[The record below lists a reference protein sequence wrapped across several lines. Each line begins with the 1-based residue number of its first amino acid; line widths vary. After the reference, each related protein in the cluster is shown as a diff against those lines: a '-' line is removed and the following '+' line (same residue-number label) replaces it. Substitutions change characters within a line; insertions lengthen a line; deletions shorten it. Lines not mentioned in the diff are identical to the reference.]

1 VSCPR
6 RWPSSR
12 DGSARASRFD
22 TCSSDAFA
30 REVAILAVVSDSRT
44 LDATP
49 RRLARARQRL
59 GRPTSPELTAAV
71 ALGIAV
77 LVLPSLAATL
87 VAAFS
92 QAWSRA
98 LAAARSPGLPTGGV
112 SGLAQLGAT
121 SQLAAFLQLCAAV
134 LVAVALSTAAVTWL
148 QRGVFVRFAA
158 AAGGDRELG
167 SVPRERLAERVA
179 RASFACAKW
188 SLLMVALVAPWSDAL
203 RGMSG
208 AWQRAPS
215 ELLPIAGGL
224 VESLFERAA
233 IVLAALGVIDFGVQ
247 QALFR
252 RRLKMSR
259 QQLQEEQRATEAD
272 PHATAERR
280 RRAREQQAASVLQE
294 LGEVAYVVCDLE
306 GRAFALRERDAEL
319 AVWIAA
325 EGDLAFRVRSEAIA
339 RGLRVAVD
347 AELALELGK
356 FEIGETLPP
365 TIAARLQLPRRT

>member
-1 VSCPR
+1 
-6 RWPSSR
+6 
-12 DGSARASRFD
+12 
-22 TCSSDAFA
+22 
-30 REVAILAVVSDSRT
+30 
-44 LDATP
+44 
-49 RRLARARQRL
+49 L
-59 GRPTSPELTAAV
+59 GV
-71 ALGIAV
+71 AV

-92 QAWSRA
+92 QAWSGA
-98 LAAARSPGLPTGGV
+98 LVAARSPGLPTGGV
-112 SGLAQLGAT
+112 SGLAQLGT
-121 SQLAAFLQLCAAV
+121 VSQLAAFSQLCAAL
-134 LVAVALSTAAVTWL
+134 LVAVALSAAAVTWL
-148 QRGVFVRFAA
+148 QRGVFVRFAG

-167 SVPRERLAERVA
+167 SVPRERLPERLA

-188 SLLMVALVAPWSDAL
+188 SVLMVALVAPWSDAV
-203 RGMSG
+203 RGMAG

-224 VESLFERAA
+224 VVSLFERAA

-272 PHATAERR
+272 PHATAEWR
-280 RRAREQQAASVLQE
+280 RRAREQQAAAVLQE
-294 LGEVAYVVCDLE
+294 LAEVAHVVCDLE
-306 GRAFALRERDAEL
+306 GRAFALRESDGQL

-325 EGDLAFRVRSEAIA
+325 EGDLAVRMRAQAIA
-339 RGLRVAVD
+339 RGLSVAVN
-347 AELALELGK
+347 AELAVELRK

-365 TIAARLQLPRRT
+365 AIAARLQLPGRT